1 MACCGYFGRRLSF
14 WHPRPRREAAH
25 DRPHSHAFTSA
36 TAGSRCPGSAHAVPG
51 RAAPAA
57 ATHGHAIAPQALD
70 NWEYR
75 GTALGLPRFVER
87 LSWKTFQKV
96 FLRDG
101 DVCAAGMSACSSAA
115 SVLTVSHS
123 CDAESRS
130 PLATIRVVPARPSES
145 PWPYGDGLLIDYG
158 RGRNRRFDPIGR
170 VRDPL
175 VAFTGGG
182 VELLLGWS
190 YLDLGLFRL
199 ATPSFFALERERPL
213 THQVAPPTARPA

>member
-1 MACCGYFGRRLSF
+1 MTAQARPDLPPLPPIRDVQDLLTLSRAELRRLLQ
-14 WHPRPRREAAH
+14 
-25 DRPHSHAFTSA
+25 
-36 TAGSRCPGSAHAVPG
+36 
-51 RAAPAA
+51 
-57 ATHGHAIAPQALD
+57 HGHAIAPQELD

-101 DVCAAGMSACSSAA
+101 DVLRGWNVRVQQRGIGADSQ
-115 SVLTVSHS
+115 
-123 CDAESRS
+123 
-130 PLATIRVVPARPSES
+130 PLLRRGEPITFGHYQVVPARPDES

-175 VAFTGGG
+175 VALQAGG

-213 THQVAPPTARPA
+213 THQVAPPAARTA